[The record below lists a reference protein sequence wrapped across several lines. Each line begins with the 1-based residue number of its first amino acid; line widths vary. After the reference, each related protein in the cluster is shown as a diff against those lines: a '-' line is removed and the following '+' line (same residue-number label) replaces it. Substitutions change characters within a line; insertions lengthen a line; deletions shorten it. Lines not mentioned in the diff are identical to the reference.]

1 MNEITKEYL
10 TLFDVNEYAISD
22 EGKAFLQKFTQIYTS
37 TVYSDTYAD
46 FVSRVVVEGHTD
58 TNGSYEMN
66 LELSQNRANSVKDY
80 CVSAECGVDAAFAAQ
95 FGESLEAVGYS
106 YDKPVYGSDG
116 QVDMDASRRVS
127 FRFIVSLEQYAQN

>member
-1 MNEITKEYL
+1 M
-10 TLFDVNEYAISD
+10 LFDVNEYAISD

-37 TVYSDTYAD
+37 TVYSEAYAD
-46 FVSRVVVEGHTD
+46 FVSRVMVEGHTD
-58 TNGSYEMN
+58 TNGGYDMN

-80 CVSAECGVDAAFAAQ
+80 CVSAECGVDSAYAAQ

-106 YDKPVYGSDG
+106 YDKPVYGADG
-116 QVDMDASRRVS
+116 KVDMDASRRVS